1 AGGGEG
7 APTSSCSPAPWP
19 ETVPASSHPPSARPP
34 SLSSPQ
40 HPRPAPRAPPAQRR
54 LELEES
60 GQQYSHMVKKTPK
73 AKEDPKSPSEK
84 TRYDTSLGL
93 LTKEFIQLL
102 TEVLKVQKRR
112 IYDITNVLEGIHLI
126 KNLSEDRG
134 ILAQCQGLSK
144 VTELIFEKL
153 VALKT
158 KLLIVDHKGNI
169 PKPTYKNLASTNSG
183 HSDCLI
189 SMTNLS
195 PLDQIPS
202 NLEGPFVNLLP
213 PLLQEDYLLSLRE
226 EEGTNDLFDAYYLK
240 SSCWWKTLCVVD
252 YPLSE
257 LPL

>member
-1 AGGGEG
+1 
-7 APTSSCSPAPWP
+7 
-19 ETVPASSHPPSARPP
+19 
-34 SLSSPQ
+34 
-40 HPRPAPRAPPAQRR
+40 AQRR

-60 GQQYSHMVKKTPK
+60 GQQYSHMVKKPPK
-73 AKEDPKSPSEK
+73 AKEELH
-84 TRYDTSLGL
+84 SLVQ
-93 LTKEFIQLL
+93 EFIQLL
-102 TEVLKVQKRR
+102 SQSPDGGLRFEQGSRGA
-112 IYDITNVLEGIHLI
+112 EGWMGCS
-126 KNLSEDRG
+126 LSEDRG